1 MEKEKLQL
9 VLTEVSVMTPDERIM
24 LLAKRVNDCERMQSR
39 IREQGQ
45 KLEIEVIVLMVL
57 TISLIILIAAVRW
70 W

>member
-39 IREQGQ
+39 IREQSQ
-45 KLEIEVIVLMVL
+45 KLEIEVILLMVL

>member
-45 KLEIEVIVLMVL
+45 KLEIEVILLMVMTVALIVLM
-57 TISLIILIAAVRW
+57 AVRW
-70 W
+70 